1 MGTEAKTEA
10 VLKTENEQIYFHVQ
24 ASLGPEQ
31 KKEKKKKLPCDVF
44 YNFASRVSLVYV
56 VTDIFRLLGTR

>member
-24 ASLGPEQ
+24 ASLGLEQ
-31 KKEKKKKLPCDVF
+31 KKRKEKEVAL
-44 YNFASRVSLVYV
+44 
-56 VTDIFRLLGTR
+56 